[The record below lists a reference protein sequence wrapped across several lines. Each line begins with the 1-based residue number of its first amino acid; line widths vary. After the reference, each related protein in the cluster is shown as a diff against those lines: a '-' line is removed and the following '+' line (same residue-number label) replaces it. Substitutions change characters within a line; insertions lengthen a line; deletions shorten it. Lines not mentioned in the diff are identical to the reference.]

1 MASANNDYS
10 SASEE
15 SLTFYDEDYDVEI
28 EEELEGDARSA
39 TRPEEDSEYDS
50 EEGGP
55 YEGEPLADEEYIENY
70 NLVVREQAR
79 EEEQL
84 TRRFEGTE
92 YSNSRQKI
100 RIFGSGVM
108 IFFKVRPVV

>member
-1 MASANNDYS
+1 MASANNGYS

-39 TRPEEDSEYDS
+39 TRPQEDSEYDS

-55 YEGEPLADEEYIENY
+55 YEGEPLADEEYIQNY
-70 NLVVREQAR
+70 NRVVKEQAQ

-92 YSNSRQKI
+92 YSNSKQKNLD
-100 RIFGSGVM
+100 FWVGCHD
-108 IFFKVRPVV
+108 FFQI

>member
-39 TRPEEDSEYDS
+39 TRPQEDSEYDS

-55 YEGEPLADEEYIENY
+55 YEGEPLADEDYIPNY
-70 NLVVREQAR
+70 NRVVREQAQ

-84 TRRFEGTE
+84 MRSFEGTE
-92 YSNSRQKI
+92 YSNSKQKNPD
-100 RIFGSGVM
+100 FGSGIM
-108 IFFKVRPVV
+108 IFFKFRPVV